1 MPQTVS
7 LRRSG
12 DGPRRRAHV
21 CNFATAEELVED
33 SGMTSLRRSP
43 EKIRLPLG
51 FSFSAVAAGIKV
63 SGRPDLAL
71 VDVWGRAPLRQAQGR
86 LSPVQAQ
93 RSLAAAGGATAAALF
108 TKNRVVAAPV
118 EVGRASLLATG
129 GRIRAVVVNSGN
141 ANCATGRAGIQA
153 CEGVCREA
161 GKLFGVPATEIFPSS
176 TGIIGVRLPA
186 EKIRAKLPELVVLA
200 ARSPSQRGVL
210 AFAHAIMTT
219 DTRAKIASARFRVNA
234 RDVTVLGVAKGAGM
248 IHPQLA
254 TMLVYLFTDVG
265 ASPRDLQ
272 SLLREACDQSLNCM
286 SIDGDTSTND
296 TVLLVAS
303 GASGTRVKDVR
314 VRKKMS
320 AALTAVCQS
329 LAEQIVSDGEGV
341 QHVIRL
347 FVEQARGRE
356 EALLV
361 ARTIAHSMLVK
372 TAWAGADPNW
382 GRILAAVGRCGAP
395 IDPSR
400 VQIFIGSQKVC
411 RNGVACSFNERQAH
425 RSLAQPVSDIRVQL
439 RRGQHSVRFLTADL
453 TAEYVRI
460 NADYST

>member
-1 MPQTVS
+1 
-7 LRRSG
+7 
-12 DGPRRRAHV
+12 
-21 CNFATAEELVED
+21 
-33 SGMTSLRRSP
+33 MTLLRRSP

-51 FSFSAVAAGIKV
+51 FSFSAIAAGIKV

-71 VDVWGRAPLRQAQGR
+71 VE
-86 LSPVQAQ
+86 
-93 RSLAAAGGATAAALF
+93 AANGATAAALF
-108 TKNRVVAAPV
+108 TTNRVVAAPV
-118 EVGRASLLATG
+118 EVGRASLLSTG
-129 GRIRAVVVNSGN
+129 GRVRAVVVNSGN

-153 CEGVCREA
+153 CERVCREA
-161 GKLFGVPATEIFPSS
+161 GKLFGVPAAEVFPSS

-186 EKIRAKLPELVVLA
+186 EKIRAKLPELIA
-200 ARSPSQRGVL
+200 TRSPSRRGVL

-219 DTRAKIASARFRVNA
+219 DTRPKIASVRFRTA
-234 RDVTVLGVAKGAGM
+234 SKEVTVLGIAKGAGM

-254 TMLVYLFTDVG
+254 TMLVYLLTDVG
-265 ASPRDLQ
+265 ANPRELQ
-272 SLLREACDQSLNCM
+272 PLLREACDHSLNCM

-296 TVLLVAS
+296 TVLLLAS
-303 GASGTRVKDVR
+303 GASGARVRDVR
-314 VRKKMS
+314 TGKKLS

-347 FVEQARGRE
+347 FVEQARSRE

-400 VQIFIGSQKVC
+400 VQIFIGRQKVC
-411 RNGVACSFNERQAH
+411 RNGVACAFNERQAH
-425 RSLAQPVSDIRVQL
+425 RNLAQPVCDIRVQL
-439 RRGQHSVRFLTADL
+439 RRGQQSVRFLTTDL

>member
-1 MPQTVS
+1 
-7 LRRSG
+7 
-12 DGPRRRAHV
+12 
-21 CNFATAEELVED
+21 
-33 SGMTSLRRSP
+33 MTSLRRSP
-43 EKIRLPLG
+43 EKIRLPAG
-51 FSFSAVAAGIKV
+51 FTFSAVAAGIKV

-71 VDVWGRAPLRQAQGR
+71 VEAG
-86 LSPVQAQ
+86 
-93 RSLAAAGGATAAALF
+93 GGATAAALF

-118 EVGRASLLATG
+118 EVGRAALLATG
-129 GRIRAVVVNSGN
+129 GRVRAVVVNSGN
-141 ANCATGRAGIQA
+141 ANCATGRTGIQA
-153 CEGVCREA
+153 CERVCRQA
-161 GKLFGVPATEIFPSS
+161 GKLLGVPAAEIFPSS

-186 EKIRAKLPELVVLA
+186 EKIHAKLPELVTLSA
-200 ARSPSQRGVL
+200 QSASQRGVL

-219 DTRAKIASARFRVNA
+219 DTRAKIASARFRVA
-234 RDVTVLGVAKGAGM
+234 AKEVTVLGIAKGAGM

-254 TMLVYLFTDVG
+254 TMLVYLFTDVD
-265 ASPRDLQ
+265 ASPRELQ
-272 SLLREACDQSLNCM
+272 ILLREACDESLNCM

-296 TVLLVAS
+296 TVLLLAS
-303 GASGTRVKDVR
+303 GASGARVGAQVGARAKDVG
-314 VRKKMS
+314 VRKKFS

-347 FVEQARGRE
+347 FVEQARDRE
-356 EALLV
+356 EGLQV

-400 VQIFIGSQKVC
+400 IQIFIGRQKVC
-411 RNGVACSFNERQAH
+411 RNGVACLFNERQAH
-425 RSLAQPVSDIRVQL
+425 RSLAQPVCDIRVQL
-439 RRGQHSVRFLTADL
+439 GRGQESVRFLTTDL